1 MTEGIIDSISR
12 IGRRIKVGRPLVEM
26 KWNDDLYESQD
37 EAYACLKGFLIL
49 GFGRMRRWVTV
60 CSPKDA
66 DTVAIR
72 MQERRAKKR
81 KRATAAI
88 GDY

>member
-49 GFGRMRRWVTV
+49 GFGRMRVR
-60 CSPKDA
+60 
-66 DTVAIR
+66 
-72 MQERRAKKR
+72 
-81 KRATAAI
+81 
-88 GDY
+88 